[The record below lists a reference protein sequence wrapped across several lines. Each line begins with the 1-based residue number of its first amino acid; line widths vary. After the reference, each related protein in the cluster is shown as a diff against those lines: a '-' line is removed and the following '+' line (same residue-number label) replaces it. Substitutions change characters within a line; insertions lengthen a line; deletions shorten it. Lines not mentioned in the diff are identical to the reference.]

1 MRSRVILAGLW
12 VGLTLSVSGCGG
24 GKAATTTPPAHV
36 AQGAVNAVKYH
47 GATRMVYVR
56 PTTKTGLL
64 RRGFSVS
71 KTLTGKLCNASG
83 YVPGAYRCL
92 GGEDGIYDPCWPV
105 GTLAGANR
113 VFCPP
118 APWSRSGLE
127 LILAK
132 PIEPYTLPPS
142 PMPEPWAVKLVTG
155 ALCTK
160 MLGAVNYIGGVPL
173 SYGCKKEVLLGRLDR
188 RRSLWTGQVM
198 LPTITTKPSY
208 HIKLHYG
215 AITPIVEAWYGIGY
229 PN

>member
-1 MRSRVILAGLW
+1 MRTRVIMAGLW
-12 VGLTLSVSGCGG
+12 VGLMLSAAGCGG
-24 GKAATTTPPAHV
+24 GKAATTPPAHV
-36 AQGAVNAVKYH
+36 ARSAVKYH
-47 GATRMVYVR
+47 GTTKIVYVR
-56 PTTKTGLL
+56 PTTDTGVL

-71 KTLTGKLCNASG
+71 STLTGELCNASG

-92 GGEDGIYDPCWPV
+92 GGKDGIYDPCWPV
-105 GTLAGANR
+105 GRLAGVSR

-118 APWSRSGLE
+118 APWSRLGLE
-127 LILAK
+127 LILVK
-132 PIEPYTLPPS
+132 PTEPYTFPSS

-160 MLGAVNYIGGVPL
+160 MLGAVNYVGGVPL
-173 SYGCKKEVLLGRLDR
+173 SYSCREQVLLGRLDR

-198 LPTITTKPSY
+198 LTTIMTKPSY
-208 HIKLHYG
+208 HIKLRYG